1 MYQPG
6 LHILIDFHAQSP
18 ILSDMEGYRNCIQHL
33 INKHE
38 LNTLGE
44 VFHKFEGFGFTAVSC
59 LTESHISIHTW
70 PEYERATFDV
80 FLSNYQKVNDQT
92 AATICSALLEYFQA
106 EVINRT
112 EVRR

>member
-1 MYQPG
+1 
-6 LHILIDFHAQSP
+6 L
-18 ILSDMEGYRNCIQHL
+18 EGYKNCIRDL
-33 INKHE
+33 ITEHQ

-80 FLSNYQKVNDQT
+80 FLSNYQKVNDHT
-92 AATICSALLEYFQA
+92 AAKICSALLEYFHA
-106 EVINRT
+106 EIINKT